1 MSTPRQ
7 VTAPRQVN
15 PCSGERAKA
24 VGTAA
29 VETAAVET
37 AAGEDRTVGEDHG

>member
-24 VGTAA
+24 V
-29 VETAAVET
+29 ETAAVET